1 MDTKIRLHMKD
12 WQFNMGLLG
21 FYNVLRHADID
32 VKFQDDYIEFDE
44 EELKKH
50 LEGFEEKYFSYLID
64 KYGKLTHW
72 QKLSDICKEL
82 EMDKAQGYSNFK
94 KNGLKG
100 LNDFITELKNHLKKD
115 KKKGNY
121 TKVYQFIKDGY
132 ELEYKAE
139 ELEKVKWNKNQ
150 DIQDIIPEMEKQI
163 DIIKKIEGYVF
174 SESGKKYLFAKCL
187 IYNVIQNLWNGISFL
202 NQNNKEQDIYKAFKE
217 YFTDKTLEYI
227 SENKSEYKL
236 KCFATGLPV
245 KNLGSSYDLCFLVDT
260 GFDKGKKLSNIWDYN
275 NDIFICDLARLIYIC
290 MPCGITYSTFKDA
303 VFINANRDFENL
315 KKVNENIFM
324 SIKRTAEDKDKVY
337 SNKDFITYKALIQAM
352 QKETIE
358 LQPRYELLD
367 IQVIRLNQI
376 GGSGNMRYRFNILS
390 KEVLELLSRYYNEL
404 NNIIPCYFEIKSSK
418 KKEKVYIYPTVIDN
432 IINKTNL
439 FNFIHLLLSR
449 KLDVSLKN
457 FYDAIHHIYMLNI
470 INSKFMEAEM
480 EKENKLEHEKIV
492 KDFKNSGYYLGEAYR
507 DKNAENRINGI
518 AYRLLNALKTRNAE
532 LFLHTILN
540 CYMYINKPVPKDME
554 KVLLSDVILA
564 EIGYAFVTGLTGSI
578 LKEEKT
584 TK

>member
-44 EELKKH
+44 EELKKN

-82 EMDKAQGYSNFK
+82 EMHKAQGYSNFK
-94 KNGLKG
+94 ENGLKG

-115 KKKGNY
+115 NY

-132 ELEYKAE
+132 EIKCNAE
-139 ELEKVKWNKNQ
+139 ELKNVKLNKNQ
-150 DIQDIIPEMEKQI
+150 DIQDIIPELEKQI

-202 NQNNKEQDIYKAFKE
+202 NQQNNKEQDIYKAFKE

-236 KCFATGLPV
+236 KCFTTGLPV
-245 KNLGSSYDLCFLVDT
+245 KNLGSAYDLCFLVDT

-290 MPCGITYSTFKDA
+290 MPCAITYSTFKDA

-324 SIKRTAEDKDKVY
+324 SIKRTAEDKDKAY

-352 QKETIE
+352 QKKTIE
-358 LQPRYELLD
+358 LQPKYELLD

-376 GGSGNMRYRFNILS
+376 GGSDNMRYRFNILS
-390 KEVLELLSRYYNEL
+390 KEVLELLSKHSKEL
-404 NNIIPCYFEIKSSK
+404 DKLIPCGFIDGKTYI
-418 KKEKVYIYPTVIDN
+418 YIYPTVIDN

-457 FYDAIHHIYMLNI
+457 FYSDIHIYILNI

-480 EKENKLEHEKIV
+480 EKENKLEHERIV